1 MNNNKKK
8 YIRTIARVILSIL
21 GTFFIII
28 IVSAI
33 FNITLITEYPKTYL
47 STTLLMTSSLTYFV
61 CYITKSY
68 KYLNDFILALSAG
81 VVALVYLLTG
91 SKDLDLLPPADLLE
105 KDRLTFFLIVLKF
118 MVIANSLISKILL
131 TFHDFLKERKTEKE
145 SFKNL
150 NFTKRVI
157 LFYRK
162 YFFKKK
168 IKQ

>member
-47 STTLLMTSSLTYFV
+47 STTLLMTSLLTYFV
-61 CYITKSY
+61 CYIRKSY
-68 KYLNDFILALSAG
+68 KYFNDFILALSAG

-91 SKDLDLLPPADLLE
+91 SKDLDLL
-105 KDRLTFFLIVLKF
+105 
-118 MVIANSLISKILL
+118 
-131 TFHDFLKERKTEKE
+131 
-145 SFKNL
+145 
-150 NFTKRVI
+150 
-157 LFYRK
+157 
-162 YFFKKK
+162 
-168 IKQ
+168 

>member
-1 MNNNKKK
+1 
-8 YIRTIARVILSIL
+8 YIR
-21 GTFFIII
+21 
-28 IVSAI
+28 
-33 FNITLITEYPKTYL
+33 
-47 STTLLMTSSLTYFV
+47 
-61 CYITKSY
+61 KSY
-68 KYLNDFILALSAG
+68 KYFNDFILALSAG

>member
-8 YIRTIARVILSIL
+8 NIRTIARVILSIL

-61 CYITKSY
+61 CYIRKSY
-68 KYLNDFILALSAG
+68 KYFNDFILALSAG

-145 SFKNL
+145 SFKKL